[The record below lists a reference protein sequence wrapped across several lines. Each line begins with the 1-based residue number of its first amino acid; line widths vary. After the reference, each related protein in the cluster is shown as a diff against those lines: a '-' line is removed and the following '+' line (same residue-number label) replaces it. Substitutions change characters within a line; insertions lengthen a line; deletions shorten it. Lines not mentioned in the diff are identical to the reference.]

1 VGRQSALAFLLLK
14 ASPMA
19 EEIIL
24 NVDVRDKT
32 GTGGA
37 RSARRDGMVPGILY
51 GGDKAPVAISVDE
64 KSFRK
69 NLYTGKLL
77 GHLVT
82 LKYGEETQPVIA
94 RDVQFDPVTDRPL
107 HFDLMRV
114 DEKQKINIEVPVH
127 FINEDECK
135 AFRQGGSLEVVRH
148 TVEIIVRADHIPE
161 DLTVDLKGRKL
172 GDIIRISDIKLPKGV
187 EPAITDRD
195 FVIASIKT
203 SSVAIAADEIE
214 EAIAEEQAEAEAAA
228 IEAGEVP
235 ATEQG
240 DEDGEAA
247 SEDEDEKS
255 ED

>member
-1 VGRQSALAFLLLK
+1 
-14 ASPMA
+14 MA

-82 LKYGEETQPVIA
+82 LKYGDETQPVIA

-114 DEKQKINIEVPVH
+114 DEKQVIKIEVPVH
-127 FINEDECK
+127 FVNQDECP
-135 AFRQGGSLEVVRH
+135 AFRQGGSLEIVRH
-148 TVEIIVRADHIPE
+148 TVEIAVRADHIPE
-161 DLTVDLKGRKL
+161 DLVVDLKGHKL
-172 GDIIRISDIKLPKGV
+172 GDTIRFSDIKVPKGV
-187 EPAITDRD
+187 EPTITDRD

-203 SSVAIAADEIE
+203 SSAAKAADEIE

-240 DEDGEAA
+240 DEDGDAA
-247 SEDEDEKS
+247 SEDEGEKS
-255 ED
+255 EG